1 MAIWEDDS
9 LVVLSFFIN
18 RLFSLATGVQPQD
31 KPDQTLVAGMV
42 VNVDMPHT
50 EIGWGSV
57 HMEDTVVIT
66 DDGCERLTTADF
78 SMRII

>member
-1 MAIWEDDS
+1 
-9 LVVLSFFIN
+9 
-18 RLFSLATGVQPQD
+18 
-31 KPDQTLVAGMV
+31 MV

-66 DDGCERLTTADF
+66 DDGCERLASATFDLRAV
-78 SMRII
+78 